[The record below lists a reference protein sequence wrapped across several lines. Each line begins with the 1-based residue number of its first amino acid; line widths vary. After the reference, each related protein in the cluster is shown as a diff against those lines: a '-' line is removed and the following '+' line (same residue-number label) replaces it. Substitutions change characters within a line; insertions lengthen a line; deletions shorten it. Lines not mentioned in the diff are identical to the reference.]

1 MKAQFIIAWLAVACG
16 ASSALAIDIR
26 QTVWG
31 FDGQVV
37 AQRFNVFSVLVD
49 NSAANPFEGT
59 IALRKIMLGK
69 QVDAVLVE
77 PVYLA
82 PFSSRW
88 VQFYPYIKADPGTWE
103 VSWGSGGASTM
114 TPPSVRIG
122 PPAAV
127 LLDDPDAIP
136 DSSGAIRRLPDNLF
150 PPHSTA
156 TDCLAAIVLDHVP
169 KWDPARQKSFVEWL
183 KRGGRVYL
191 LQTADKKLPEFT
203 GELQVLNLETAK
215 RRVGAGIVHRV
226 ERNRRQLDTAFVER
240 VIVAGIEPGADSA
253 ADVPPPEPPKPTDP
267 AGMYNPLNEYGF
279 INFKWDPEA
288 ALLSNLKAMS
298 HPDHSWI
305 LIHFLA
311 LVYLGL
317 VCPGCLAVGKRFHAD
332 FRVTFGFLLGTVLV
346 FSLAFL
352 FVGRRGYNESTVV
365 HSVALA
371 RQSPAGALDVTQWS
385 NAFVIDGGDYSFTHE
400 GSGRI
405 YSSCQE
411 YELVGGEIRNGPDA
425 RFLADMPPYSSRT
438 FSHRS
443 LLPALPIEVAVEEWQ
458 TVQDQSPPPM
468 TVRTTTTAPVF
479 RNDRALGK
487 LKLRKVRSFP
497 TEYVELYALYGR
509 KLYRLKETASGL
521 ELSSEASTLAA
532 VVRLGDYDEFRSLAN
547 PRGYWPRQPFS
558 PPVREPTMNDVFQAM
573 FFPLLAR
580 SLDLADQLEVEQFS
594 LPPDRARLLIYA
606 PLPASMLVKDARFKK
621 QDGYVL
627 YSLDVFE
634 PELR

>member
-1 MKAQFIIAWLAVACG
+1 M
-16 ASSALAIDIR
+16 AIDIR
-26 QTVWG
+26 QTMWG

-59 IALRKIMLGK
+59 IELRKLMLGK

-82 PFSSRW
+82 PYSSRW
-88 VQFYPYIKADPGTWE
+88 VQFYPYIKTDPGNWE
-103 VSWGSGGASTM
+103 VRWGKGATNSM
-114 TPPSVRIG
+114 TPPSMRIG
-122 PPAAV
+122 EPAAV

-136 DSSGAIRRLPDNLF
+136 DSSGAIRRLPENLF

-156 TDCLAAIVLDHVP
+156 TDCLAAVVLDHVP

-183 KRGGRVYL
+183 KRGGRVFL
-191 LQTADKKLPEFT
+191 LQTNDNRFPEFS
-203 GELQVLNLETAK
+203 GELQVLNLESPQ
-215 RRVGAGIVHRV
+215 RRVGAGTVYRV
-226 ERNRRQLDTAFVER
+226 ERHRRQLDLPFVER

-253 ADVPPPEPPKPTDP
+253 ADVPPPEPPKPADP
-267 AGMYNPLNEYGF
+267 AGNFNSLNDYGF
-279 INFKWDPEA
+279 VNFKWDPEA
-288 ALLSNLKAMS
+288 ALLTNLKAMS

-305 LIHFLA
+305 LIHFLS
-311 LVYLGL
+311 LLYLGL
-317 VCPGCLAVGKRFHAD
+317 VFPGCLLAGRKFQGD
-332 FRVTFGFLLGTVLV
+332 FRVTFGFLLGMVLV

-352 FVGRRGYNESTVV
+352 VVGRRGYNESTVV

-385 NAFVIDGGDYSFTHE
+385 NAFVINGGDYSFTHE

-411 YELVGGEIRNGPDA
+411 YELVQGEIRNGPDA
-425 RFLADMPPYSSRT
+425 HFLADMPPYSSRT
-438 FSHRS
+438 FSHRNH
-443 LLPALPIEVAVEEWQ
+443 LAAPPIEVAVEEWQ
-458 TVQDQSPPPM
+458 TMQDQSPPPM
-468 TVRTTTTAPVF
+468 TVRSTTTAPVF
-479 RNDRALGK
+479 RNDRALDQ
-487 LKLRKVRSFP
+487 LKLRKVRNFP
-497 TEYVELYALYGR
+497 TEYVELYVLYGR
-509 KLYRLKETASGL
+509 KLYRLKETAGGL
-521 ELSSEASTLAA
+521 ELASESSTLSAA
-532 VVRLGDYDEFRSLAN
+532 IRLADYDEFRSLVN

-558 PPVREPTMNDVFQAM
+558 PPVREPTMNDVFKAM
-573 FFPLLAR
+573 FYPLLAR
-580 SLDLADQLEVEQFS
+580 SLDLTDQLEVEKFS

-606 PLPASMLVKDARFKK
+606 PLPASMQVKDARFTK